1 MFGFVC
7 PKGSSATCYG
17 KKLSAL
23 SGKQSQS
30 PVAKVAKRM
39 TLTFKGAN
47 YPAGAFVGH
56 RWHPSSDIW
65 TPALF

>member
-1 MFGFVC
+1 MQIFHSLFIWSGVWVFGFVC

-39 TLTFKGAN
+39 TLAFKGAN
-47 YPAGAFVGH
+47 
-56 RWHPSSDIW
+56 
-65 TPALF
+65 